1 MAAGSG
7 DVSSACAMTGAGGR
21 GARGHSC
28 HGEVVTAMG
37 GLPGDPERQEE
48 REVQHGRDIAK

>member
-7 DVSSACAMTGAGGR
+7 DVSSACVMTGAGGR

-28 HGEVVTAMG
+28 HGEHVTAMG
-37 GLPGDPERQEE
+37 GLPGDPELQEGKTW
-48 REVQHGRDIAK
+48 QGN